1 MTETAAEATVHPR
14 RVGALTLAISAA
26 FGLFFAFAIWAAV
39 GNAIRFARAWAE
51 IEQTAPGWLFAIG
64 IVLPIGLY
72 VLAFVLGRYRRPLEL
87 AVLMLTALAVSSA
100 LGLALTALVQL
111 TFTDLVLS
119 LR

>member
-1 MTETAAEATVHPR
+1 MTDTTPEIR
-14 RVGALTLAISAA
+14 RVGALTLAITAA

-51 IEQTAPGWLFAIG
+51 IEQSAPWWLFAIG
-64 IVLPIGLY
+64 ILVPIGLY

-87 AVLMLTALAVSSA
+87 AVLLLTALAVSSA
-100 LGLALTALVQL
+100 LGLALTALVSL
-111 TFTDLVLS
+111 LFTDTVLS